1 MHLTAD
7 QTRTVVYDRWYLAEL
22 SRNEAKRKARLAPTA
37 GEREARQLGR
47 IDKREA
53 DPRTALATA
62 IDSGRDSY
70 AALSR
75 MLGRSDGYLR
85 RFVTSGVPA
94 ALRPDEHRRLADY
107 FGLDDRGLGVR
118 DLWVPMNE
126 GLTR

>member
-22 SRNEAKRKARLAPTA
+22 SRNEAKRMARLAPTA
-37 GEREARQLGR
+37 GEREARRSRR

-53 DPRTALATA
+53 DPRTALAA
-62 IDSGRDSY
+62 VIDAGPDSY

-75 MLGRSDGYLR
+75 MLGRRDGYLR
-85 RFVTSGVPA
+85 RFVLHGVPT

-107 FGLDDRGLGVR
+107 FGLDERGLGVR
-118 DLWVPMNE
+118 DLWT
-126 GLTR
+126 GKR

>member
-22 SRNEAKRKARLAPTA
+22 SRNEANRKARIAPAA
-37 GEREARQLGR
+37 GDREVQQSTR

-53 DPRTALATA
+53 DPRIALATA
-62 IDSGRDSY
+62 IDGGRDSY

-75 MLGRSDGYLR
+75 MLGRSDSYLR
-85 RFVTSGVPA
+85 RFVLYGVPA

-107 FGLDDRGLGVR
+107 FGLDERGLGVR
-118 DLWVPMNE
+118 DLWAHRVASS
-126 GLTR
+126 